1 MFISTQLLRSKVEM
15 SILMSRPKQPFKNS
29 PAKSVAK
36 LTASHYDEVK
46 KMKDF
51 KEKDDED
58 KIITFQDLH
67 HHPHRL
73 RHGRV
78 QPHHQPSPDRP
89 HGPTHPPHLPPML
102 LPLLLL
108 VSGTLLGLT
117 VSTTISNTISSTNS
131 ASPSVQVNVNSS
143 SVLTSN
149 TENTEVTADPT
160 YTTVVCAF
168 PNGTLATLAYNQ
180 TAATWTCP
188 EASLTL
194 PLLTPGFNGF
204 SGLSSLPGLLLGR
217 SFSYL
222 PGLLAEVTSRL
233 TGLLSDWPLLCQV
246 PSLNEYIIPESTNY
260 VVITIPIRTL
270 FRCLSHFKVQLR

>member
-1 MFISTQLLRSKVEM
+1 MPN
-15 SILMSRPKQPFKNS
+15 LMSRPKQPFKHP
-29 PAKSVAK
+29 PAKLVAE
-36 LTASHYDEVK
+36 LTASHYDEGK
-46 KMKDF
+46 KIKDF

-58 KIITFQDLH
+58 QLSPFRDLH
-67 HHPHRL
+67 HQRL
-73 RHGRV
+73 RHCRV
-78 QPHHQPSPDRP
+78 HPHYHPPPDRP

-149 TENTEVTADPT
+149 TENTEVAADPS

-168 PNGTLATLAYNQ
+168 PNGTLATLTYNQ
-180 TAATWTCP
+180 TAASWTCP
-188 EASLTL
+188 EAALTL
-194 PLLTPGFNGF
+194 PLLTPGLNGF
-204 SGLSSLPGLLLGR
+204 SGFPYLSGLLLGR
-217 SFSYL
+217 SFSYW

-233 TGLLSDWPLLCQV
+233 TDLLADWPLV
-246 PSLNEYIIPESTNY
+246 
-260 VVITIPIRTL
+260 
-270 FRCLSHFKVQLR
+270 